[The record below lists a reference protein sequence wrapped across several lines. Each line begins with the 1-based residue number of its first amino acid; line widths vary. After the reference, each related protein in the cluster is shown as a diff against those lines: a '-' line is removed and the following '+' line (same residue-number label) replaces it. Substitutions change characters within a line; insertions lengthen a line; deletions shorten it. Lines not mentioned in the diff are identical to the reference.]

1 MAQYKDHFDHFK
13 DLKDLKDLKTSNLS
27 NSGHYDLLW
36 AVLNRHNTGII
47 ALLYTSVRTT
57 LLSLHSTVRTEAIEI
72 HQRFRERNTL
82 WEIRTSLPIYCARG
96 EYYFRCTA
104 WGPPDIEGKICT
116 VQYHKLNLKKKARK
130 KISSNSKNTVR
141 KTDGQTN
148 KQTEKLKTDRQTQ

>member
-1 MAQYKDHFDHFK
+1 MAQYKDHFDHF
-13 DLKDLKDLKTSNLS
+13 KDLKDLKTSNLS

-116 VQYHKLNLKKKARK
+116 VQYHKLNLKKK
-130 KISSNSKNTVR
+130 SQEKNQFEFEKHSQKDR
-141 KTDGQTN
+141 RTD